1 MCTLAQFDRD
11 FLLSVLNPV
20 DVLEDV
26 FSSLEQRD
34 GMGVAALMEDGSIQI
49 IGSYDATPIQL
60 AEWCWGRLNDDD
72 LNDARWFT
80 FHSRQATTAPRFRND
95 LVQPFVSQDGN
106 FVLCHV
112 GTISNLDIWS
122 IDGQAVSDGRMV
134 FELASKYSTD
144 PLHDL
149 YKANFSPCAG
159 YLHGLPFHIGSLTQY
174 TVHNSSGVLFTSC
187 GVGSITGCYKSR
199 TVDSIWIDGTETM
212 SFHKLAHTSLRDVY
226 YDR

>member
-1 MCTLAQFDRD
+1 MCTLAQFNRD
-11 FLLSVLNPV
+11 FLSAVYDPV

-34 GMGVAALMEDGSIQI
+34 GMGVAALMDDGSIQV
-49 IGSYDATPIQL
+49 IGAHDTTPLQL
-60 AEWCWGRLNDDD
+60 AQWCSERMEAAQWY
-72 LNDARWFT
+72 T
-80 FHSRQATTAPRFRND
+80 YHSRQATTAPRFRND
-95 LVQPFVSQDGN
+95 LVQPFVSQDGT

-122 IDGQAVSDGRMV
+122 IDGSPVSDGRMV
-134 FELASKYSTD
+134 FELASRYSSD

-149 YKANFSPCAG
+149 FKANFSPCAG

-174 TVHNSSGVLFTSC
+174 TAHNSSGVLFTSS
-187 GVGSITGCYKSR
+187 GIGSIVGCYRSR
-199 TVDSIWIDGTETM
+199 TQDSIWVDGTETM
-212 SFHKLAHTSLRDVY
+212 SFHTYDKLAHTSLRDVY